1 MSEGKHDLE
10 DFFVTD
16 DDVAVAS
23 YIGEFQGIGL
33 HQDVVELL
41 SFYCGDEELAL
52 DILEIQEII
61 KVPHITPVP
70 RVPDAVLG
78 IISLR
83 GTIVPI
89 IDLRRFM
96 GLPPQETGRDSRVL
110 VLRAH
115 GEPVGLLVDRVVS
128 VQRME
133 RESIE
138 PVPRTMKRDASEM
151 LDGVGRIGE
160 RLLIVLELGPLLDY
174 LEREV

>member
-1 MSEGKHDLE
+1 MSEGKHDLD
-10 DFFVTD
+10 DFFVTEGD
-16 DDVAVAS
+16 AAVAS

-33 HQDVVELL
+33 HQDVIELL
-41 SFYCGDEELAL
+41 SFYCGKEELAL

-70 RVPDAVLG
+70 RVPESVLG

-89 IDLRRFM
+89 VDLRRFL
-96 GLPPQETGRDSRVL
+96 GLAPIELGRDSRIL
-110 VLRAH
+110 VLRAQ
-115 GEPVGLLVDRVVS
+115 GDAVGVSVDRVVS
-128 VQRME
+128 VQRMD
-133 RESIE
+133 RDAIE

-151 LDGVGRIGE
+151 LDGVGRIGD
-160 RLLIVLELGPLLDY
+160 RLLIILELDPLLSF